1 MKNSDTALTADFIY
15 FSRESSRTTKRS
27 VKAIGWGPFDF
38 FLCPSRP
45 LADTDTDY
53 NLHKEV
59 RNFGIFAASSR

>member
-15 FSRESSRTTKRS
+15 FSRESSRTTKGS
-27 VKAIGWGPFDF
+27 LKAKGWWPFDF
-38 FLCPSRP
+38 FFGIHRP

-59 RNFGIFAASSR
+59 RIFGICAAN